1 MAPKQLQTICACWG
15 VSTCEINVGDKNHS
29 GTNNVRQSKARIHW
43 GARGNSVFWGETQSL
58 YGAIHTQCL
67 CMESDIN
74 NRGGGRDQKRAPTPW
89 FQFVHLIT
97 LLSVA
102 AAPAIMLSQVMV
114 RRRTRISY
122 NSDGVQNTIY
132 WEDTRYER
140 ESKRCQR
147 INWGCSTRT
156 NIVMTCFDHMFCLL
170 SVNVLQILPLKN
182 RTQLQLQGQI
192 VDGSFNCHTV

>member
-1 MAPKQLQTICACWG
+1 MRWWPQNNYKPFVLVGGVNLWNKCGWQESFRYKQ
-15 VSTCEINVGDKNHS
+15 CEAIKS
-29 GTNNVRQSKARIHW
+29 W

-67 CMESDIN
+67 WMESDIN

-102 AAPAIMLSQVMV
+102 TAPAIMLSQVMV

-122 NSDGVQNTIY
+122 NSDGVQNTIILG
-132 WEDTRYER
+132 RHAYER
-140 ESKRCQR
+140 ERAKGANELIGDAVHVR
-147 INWGCSTRT
+147 I
-156 NIVMTCFDHMFCLL
+156 
-170 SVNVLQILPLKN
+170 
-182 RTQLQLQGQI
+182 
-192 VDGSFNCHTV
+192 